1 MMKVTTIAAVM
12 LLSISQNVQGQVV
25 NPVGEQV
32 VLYGRPHVDNAGIKN
47 PKAPVQPPYV
57 TLDDHTLYIWSQHSG
72 FTLTLIDGSDN
83 VVYQTYLFAGVQYD
97 ALPPTLS
104 GSYTLQLSDDTYLYT
119 GMIDLE

>member
-1 MMKVTTIAAVM
+1 MKVTTIAAVM
-12 LLSISQNVQGQVV
+12 LLSMSQNVQGQVV

-47 PKAPVQPPYV
+47 PKAPVRPPYV

-97 ALPPTLS
+97 ALPTTLS

>member
-1 MMKVTTIAAVM
+1 MEATSILFTVM
-12 LLSISQNVQGQVV
+12 LSLPVPSEGI
-25 NPVGEQV
+25 VGEQV
-32 VLYGRPHVDNAGIKN
+32 ALTGTVIHNGPTGPSA

>member
-1 MMKVTTIAAVM
+1 MKVATIAAVM
-12 LLSISQNVQGQVV
+12 LLSMSQNMQGQVV

-57 TLDDHTLYIWSQHSG
+57 TLDDHTLYIWSQHG
-72 FTLTLIDGSDN
+72 GYTLTMYDDNDN
-83 VVYQTYLFAGVQYD
+83 VVYQTYVAAGVQFC
-97 ALPPTLS
+97 ALPPILS

>member
-1 MMKVTTIAAVM
+1 MKVTTIAAVM
-12 LLSISQNVQGQVV
+12 LLSMSQNVQGQVV

-57 TLDDHTLYIWSQHSG
+57 TLDDHTLYIWSQHG
-72 FTLTLIDGSDN
+72 GYTLTLLGDN
-83 VVYQTYLFAGVQYD
+83 DAVVYQTYVAAGVQFAD
-97 ALPPTLS
+97 LPSTLS
-104 GSYTLQLSDDTYLYT
+104 GSYTLLLSDDTYLYT

>member
-1 MMKVTTIAAVM
+1 M
-12 LLSISQNVQGQVV
+12 QV
-25 NPVGEQV
+25 
-32 VLYGRPHVDNAGIKN
+32 
-47 PKAPVQPPYV
+47 PYV